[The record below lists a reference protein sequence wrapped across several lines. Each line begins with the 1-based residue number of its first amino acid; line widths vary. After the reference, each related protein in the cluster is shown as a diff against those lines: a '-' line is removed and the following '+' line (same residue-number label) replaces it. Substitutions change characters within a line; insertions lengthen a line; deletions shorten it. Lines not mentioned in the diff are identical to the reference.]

1 MSGSGSGCGSGGSAD
16 KTIHSAASHS
26 LMLNKID
33 NSNVVTFADVSS
45 VRNRN

>member
-1 MSGSGSGCGSGGSAD
+1 MSGCGSGGSAD
-16 KTIHSAASHS
+16 KTIHSVSHS
-26 LMLNKID
+26 FMLNKID